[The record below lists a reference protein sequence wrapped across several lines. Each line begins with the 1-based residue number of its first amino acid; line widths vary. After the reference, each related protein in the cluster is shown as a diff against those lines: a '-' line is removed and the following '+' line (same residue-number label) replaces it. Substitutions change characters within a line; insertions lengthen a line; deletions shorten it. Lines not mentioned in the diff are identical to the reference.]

1 MPRFKVGDVVYFEND
16 DVSSKGTVREV
27 TEREDY
33 NVFYSVNWEDGFED
47 GEGNV
52 FPEWSLDTFEE
63 AKAKGY
69 LDG

>member
-47 GEGNV
+47 DEGNV

-63 AKAKGY
+63 AQAKGY
-69 LDG
+69 LVA